1 MADNV
6 RTHAIVEGRVQ
17 MVFFRYSTCIEAEKL
32 GVTGWV
38 MNRPEGSVELVAE
51 GPKEAVDALINWCRS
66 GPPNANVTNV
76 RITEEPY
83 TGEFESFD
91 TKYSG
96 GNF

>member
-6 RTHAIVEGRVQ
+6 RARAIVEGRVQ
-17 MVFFRYSTCIEAEKL
+17 MVFFRYSTCQEAEKL

-38 MNRPEGSVELVAE
+38 MNRPEGGVELVAE

-66 GPPNANVTNV
+66 GPPNARVTNV
-76 RITEEPY
+76 RITDEPY
-83 TGEFESFD
+83 SGEFKSFD
-91 TKYSG
+91 TRYSG